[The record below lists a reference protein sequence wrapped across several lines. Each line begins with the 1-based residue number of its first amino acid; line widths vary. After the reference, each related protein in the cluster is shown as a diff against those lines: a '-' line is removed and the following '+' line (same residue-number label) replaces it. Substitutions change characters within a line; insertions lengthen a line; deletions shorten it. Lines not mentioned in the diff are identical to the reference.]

1 MYGYIYKRE
10 NLINGK
16 IYIGKHKYSQPMLD
30 ESYRGSGKLLNYA
43 LVKYGED
50 NFTYELIDTADTLE
64 ELNLLEKFY
73 IEIFNCIHPN
83 GYNISAGG
91 DGGNTYSNLS
101 EEDKAL
107 RNKKL
112 SDAHKGTLIIHKDEV
127 HIRINPSDLDTYLA
141 DGYCLGVSENRR
153 NINRE
158 AHLRFIKENPD
169 WTSPTSWKPGNIPW
183 NKGKPMR
190 EDSKEKLRKTNTGKK
205 QSVETIA
212 KRKAS
217 LSKLR
222 ESGWNPFRDVKEPP
236 NKGQKGVFIWVTNG
250 IENMHLRSS
259 DQIPEGFYRGRK
271 RSFKKTK

>member
-30 ESYRGSGKLLNYA
+30 ERYRGSGKLLNYA
-43 LVKYGED
+43 LDKYGED

-83 GYNISAGG
+83 GYNISTGG
-91 DGGNTYSNLS
+91 DGGNIYSNLS

-141 DGYCLGVSENRR
+141 DGYCRGVSENRR

-158 AHLRFIKENPD
+158 ARLRFMKENPD
-169 WTSPTSWKPGNIPW
+169 WASPTSWKPGNIPW

-222 ESGWNPFRDVKEPP
+222 EAGWNPFRDVKEPP

-271 RSFKKTK
+271 RPFKKTK